1 MSIDAAARPD
11 SLLKRR
17 PYALIWLL
25 VAVTTAGLMYLGTG
39 GARWAFK
46 VPRELR
52 FNLKVYISDFMDWL
66 VNTADLGLFTFYE
79 LTRGISWMLEK
90 PLEFTTGLL
99 ATGIMSGEGSN
110 AVQLTPPL
118 SWLAVIVVLVLLGR
132 FARDWKL
139 AVFVGCCFTYLAL
152 FGQWQSAMVTLS
164 SILIAVPLGVLGGL
178 ALGIITYR
186 WPSFEKFITP
196 ILDLMQTVPV
206 FAYLLPILFL
216 FGFGPVAAMIATI
229 IYAMPPMVRVTT
241 LALRQVPEQLLDLG
255 NMVGCT
261 EYQMFRRILIPS
273 AMPSLMIGV
282 NQVIMLS
289 LNMVIIASMIGAGGL
304 GYDVLTALRRLDIGA
319 GVESGLAIVVL
330 AIALD
335 RLSQAFASK
344 RSVIRVS
351 SDRQTLLARYP
362 YTIVCLLI
370 LVLITVV
377 GLIVP
382 QLQVYPES
390 WTLTTGSFWNDLV
403 KYININYFDELE
415 TFKVFILLNILV
427 PVKRFLLALP
437 WPMVIVAVALVGYQL
452 GGLKLAVLTALLSL
466 FCASVGLWDKSM
478 ITVYLCGIS
487 VLFAAT
493 FGIVLGIIAA
503 ENARFGKVIEVVIDT
518 LQTLPSFVYLMPVV
532 MLFRVGDFAA
542 MIAVIAYSIVPAIR
556 YTLHGIRQ
564 VDPQLIEAGV
574 MSGCTNWQILSKIKL
589 KLAFPQMML
598 GINQTVML
606 ALSML
611 VITALVGTRDLGQ
624 EVYIALTKADTG
636 KGIVAGLCVAFIAII
651 TDRLITAAVNKSR
664 KRLGLKQAAVN

>member
-1 MSIDAAARPD
+1 MHAEHSTRTDV
-11 SLLKRR
+11 LLKKH
-17 PYALIWLL
+17 PYAFIWTLL
-25 VAVTTAGLMYLGTG
+25 AMLTAVLMFLGKSEV
-39 GARWAFK
+39 RWAFK

-52 FNLKVYISDFMDWL
+52 LNLKSYISDFMDWL
-66 VNTADLGLFTFYE
+66 VNSADLGIFTFYE

-90 PLEFTTGLL
+90 PLDFTTGIL
-99 ATGIMSGEGSN
+99 ATGLMSGEGSN

-118 SWLAVIVVLVLLGR
+118 SWLAVILVLVCLGR
-132 FARDWKL
+132 YARDWKL
-139 AVFVGCCFTYLAL
+139 AIFVGCCFAYLAL

-164 SILIAVPLGVLGGL
+164 SILIAVPLGVFGGL
-178 ALGIITYR
+178 VLGIMAHR
-186 WPSFEKFITP
+186 WRLFEKFITP
-196 ILDLMQTVPV
+196 VLDLMQTVPV

-229 IYAMPPMVRVTT
+229 IYAMPPMVRVTM
-241 LALRQVPEQLLDLG
+241 LALRQVPDQLRDLG

-261 EYQMFRRILIPS
+261 DYQMLRRILIPT
-273 AMPSLMIGV
+273 AMPSLMVGV

-335 RLSQAFASK
+335 RLSQALAKK
-344 RSVIRVS
+344 RTKIRDS
-351 SDRQTLLARYP
+351 SDSQHFFVRYP
-362 YTIVCLLI
+362 YTCLCSLI
-370 LVLITVV
+370 LVLITLIALVV
-377 GLIVP
+377 P
-382 QLQVYPES
+382 ALQVYPES
-390 WTLTTGSFWNDLV
+390 WSLTTGSFWDDLV

-415 TFKVFILLNILV
+415 AFKVFVLLNILV
-427 PVKRFLLALP
+427 PLKRFLLALP
-437 WPMVIVAVALVGYQL
+437 WPMVIVAVALAGYQL
-452 GGLKLAVLTALLSL
+452 GGARLALLTAVLSL
-466 FCASVGLWDKSM
+466 FCAVVGLWDKSM

-487 VLFAAT
+487 VLFAAAL
-493 FGIVLGIIAA
+493 GIVLGIIAA
-503 ENARFGKVIEVVIDT
+503 ENLRFGKMIEVVIDT

-564 VDPQLIEAGV
+564 VNPQLIEAGLV
-574 MSGCTNWQILSKIKL
+574 SGCTDWQILTKIKL
-589 KLAFPQMML
+589 KLALPQVML

-651 TDRLITAAVNKSR
+651 TDRLITAAVDKSK
-664 KRLGLKQAAVN
+664 KRLGLKQVN